1 MSIRKQFGAS
11 GEAHIAQYLE
21 KQGYA
26 IVARNYK
33 KLHGEIDLIAQK
45 DQELVFV
52 EVKTRSSSYIEP
64 EYLISPA
71 QQRKIV
77 TTALAYIAEHDLTEY
92 VWRFDA
98 ALLIGKP
105 PHQSLTYIPNAFT
118 QEEHV

>member
-1 MSIRKQFGAS
+1 MNTKKIFGAN
-11 GEAHIAQYLE
+11 GEAHIAQFLQ

-33 KLHGEIDLIAQK
+33 KPYGEIDLIAQK

-52 EVKTRSSSYIEP
+52 EVKTRSSSYVDP

-98 ALLIGKP
+98 ALLIGTP
-105 PHQSLTYIPNAFT
+105 PHQNLTYIENAFT
-118 QEEHV
+118 KEEYV

>member
-1 MSIRKQFGAS
+1 MNTKKILGAN
-11 GEAHIAQYLE
+11 GEAHVAQFLQ

-26 IVARNYK
+26 IIARNYK
-33 KLHGEIDLIAQK
+33 KTYGEVDLIAQK
-45 DQELVFV
+45 DHELVFV
-52 EVKTRSSSYIEP
+52 EVKTRSSSYVEP

-98 ALLIGKP
+98 ALLIGNP
-105 PHQSLTYIPNAFT
+105 PHQILTYIENAFT
-118 QEEHV
+118 KEEYV